1 MMSKTNTINKNHQI
15 HFQILFSI
23 FIHFPCASHL
33 SLNII
38 TWSIPIN
45 IAATMAIQIQ
55 SFIKNGSGTI
65 PLYHPKY
72 QIATH
77 EKNINQVRM

>member
-1 MMSKTNTINKNHQI
+1 MINKTKQINKKIQNVFQTLFKFLI
-15 HFQILFSI
+15 HFSR
-23 FIHFPCASHL
+23 ASHL

-38 TWSIPIN
+38 TCK
-45 IAATMAIQIQ
+45 IAMKMKATTAIQTQ

-77 EKNINQVRM
+77 EKNINHVRI